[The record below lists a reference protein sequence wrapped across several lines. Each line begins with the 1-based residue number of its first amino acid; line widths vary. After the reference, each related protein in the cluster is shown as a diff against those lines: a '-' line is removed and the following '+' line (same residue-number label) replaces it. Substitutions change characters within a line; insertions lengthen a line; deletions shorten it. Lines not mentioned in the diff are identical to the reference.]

1 MPFFTDRGEPLSA
14 FGPGVLLRQL
24 SPSRFRVEESFSYTA
39 EDGTEY
45 PVDHEAL
52 AYTDLTS
59 VPRSAWWFAGPYGRH
74 TLAALLHDRYVQAE
88 NPLGLERH
96 EADTLF
102 LEALGAL
109 KVGTLR
115 RYALWSAT
123 VAATR
128 FYTGALAAKVALAL
142 WTFMSVVG
150 TFIVVAFVASPLCPV
165 VTPPLWLVGVALI
178 APFAAAFL
186 WGRDWKAG
194 LVAAFG
200 VLLVAP
206 ATVGAWI
213 AGRIFEIGA
222 ADPDGAIV
230 S

>member
-1 MPFFTDRGEPLSA
+1 MPFFTDRGEPLSGS
-14 FGPGVLLRQL
+14 GPGVLLRQL
-24 SPSRFRVEESFSYTA
+24 SPTRFKVEESFSYTA

-45 PVDHEAL
+45 PVDHAAL

-74 TLAALLHDRYVQAE
+74 TLAALLHDCYVQAD
-88 NPLGLERH
+88 NPRNISRS

-109 KVGTLR
+109 RVGALR
-115 RYALWSAT
+115 RYTLWSAT

-128 FYTGALAAKVALAL
+128 FMTTLIVKVALAL
-142 WTFMSVVG
+142 WTIMSVVG
-150 TFIVVAFVASPLCPV
+150 TLIVVAFVASPLCPV
-165 VTPPLWLVGVALI
+165 VRPPLWLVGIALI

-206 ATVGAWI
+206 ATIGAWV

-222 ADPDGAIV
+222 VATDSPAHP
-230 S
+230 